1 MRLPVTYLGLGAG
14 ALDMLPVRARR
25 RLESAALVVSDDA
38 ERLAALCPQAER
50 VEAKNLALPDI
61 VARLRVAHE
70 QGLAVVRAVSGTLGE
85 SMRALDE
92 LRLLLE
98 ANVLLEVLGAHQG
111 DTIRWPWRDRL
122 PLAGRR
128 IAVTR
133 RRAADDALSD
143 LLLRLGAE
151 IIEAPAQELAPPND
165 LGALDRAIDGLHRYS
180 FLVFTSALGVQSFFD
195 RLLERG
201 KDARWLTGL
210 KLAVVGPGTAKA
222 LRDRGLLADV
232 APEEFRG
239 EALAQAIAAQMGPGS
254 RVLIARN
261 QEGREALPVE
271 LAKAG
276 AMADVVAAYQM
287 RPPPPDAF
295 AALKAK
301 LEAKEVDL
309 VTFASGAAAR
319 SLVAGLGAPALAGV
333 PIACLGPVTAE
344 GAKAA
349 GLEPTIVAPSASFE
363 ELADA
368 IARQFSRPR
377 ESSR

>member
-1 MRLPVTYLGLGAG
+1 MLLPVTYLGLGAG
-14 ALDMLPVRARR
+14 ALDLLPVRARR

-38 ERLAALCPQAER
+38 ERLAALSPQAER
-50 VEAKNLALPDI
+50 VEARSLGLPEI
-61 VARLRVAHE
+61 VAKLRVAHE

-98 ANVLLEVLGAHQG
+98 ANVLLEVLGAHAG

-195 RLLERG
+195 RLIERG
-201 KDARWLTGL
+201 KDARWLAGL

-239 EALAQAIAAQMGPGS
+239 EALAQAIAAQMGPGA

-276 AMADVVAAYQM
+276 AMADVVAVYQM
-287 RPPPPDAF
+287 RPPPTEAF
-295 AALKAK
+295 APLKQK

-319 SLVAGLGAPALAGV
+319 SLVAGLGVQAFAGV

-363 ELADA
+363 ELAEA

>member
-14 ALDMLPVRARR
+14 ALDLLPVRARR
-25 RLESAALVVSDDA
+25 RLEGATLVVADDA
-38 ERLAALCPQAER
+38 DRLGGLAPQAER
-50 VEAKNLALPDI
+50 IEARTLALPDI
-61 VARLRVAHE
+61 VARLRLAHE
-70 QGLAVVRAVSGTLGE
+70 QEKTVVRAVSGTLGE

-98 ANVLLEVLGAHQG
+98 QNVLLEVLGAHAG

-151 IIEAPAQELAPPND
+151 VIDAPAQELAPPTD

-180 FLVFTSALGVQSFFD
+180 FLVFTSAMGVQSFFD
-195 RLLERG
+195 RLFERG

-210 KLAVVGPGTAKA
+210 RLAVVGPGTAKA
-222 LRDRGLLADV
+222 LRERGLLADV
-232 APEEFRG
+232 APEEYRG
-239 EALAQAIAAQMGPGS
+239 EALAQAIAAQMGPGA
-254 RVLIARN
+254 RVLVARN
-261 QEGREALPVE
+261 QDGREALPVE

-276 AMADVVAAYQM
+276 AMTDVVATYQM
-287 RPPPPDAF
+287 RPPHPDAF
-295 AALKAK
+295 GQLKAK
-301 LEAKEVDL
+301 LEAKEVD
-309 VTFASGAAAR
+309 VVAFASGAAAR
-319 SLVAGLGAPALAGV
+319 ALVAGIGAPALAGV
-333 PIACLGPVTAE
+333 SIACLGPVTAD

-349 GLEPTIVAPSASFE
+349 GLEPSIVAASARFE
-363 ELADA
+363 DLAEA
-368 IARQFSRPR
+368 IARAFSRPR